1 MRLKGKVALVTGGNG
16 GMGAGIVKAFIR
28 EGARVA
34 FCGRSPEKIA
44 LANEEFKKIGGDV
57 LGIQCDV
64 GISGEVKKMFTQII
78 ERFGTLDI
86 LVNNAGAPRR
96 VPADRNKYLE
106 LTTTNGPKF
115 SLGITRY
122 MSDKEWEDSI
132 RSNLN
137 SVFYCCR
144 EALNIM
150 EPKGYG
156 KIINVTSIA
165 GVSNRSPHSPNYS
178 AGKGGVVAFTRSL
191 AAEVAGAGVIVNA
204 VAPSF
209 VGTDYMNS
217 FISRNA
223 EVAGKMVQS
232 VPLKRISTVD
242 EQVAVITF
250 LASDE
255 SSYIVGQVINVNGGM
270 F

>member
-1 MRLKGKVALVTGGNG
+1 MRLKSKVALVTGGNG
-16 GMGAGIVKAFIR
+16 GMGAGVVKAFIR
-28 EGARVA
+28 EGAHVA
-34 FCGRSPEKIA
+34 FCGRNPEKIA
-44 LANEEFKKIGGDV
+44 LATEEFEKMGGDV

-64 GISGEVKKMFTQII
+64 GNSGEVKDMFAQLI

-96 VPADRNKYLE
+96 VPADRNKYLD
-106 LTTTNGPKF
+106 LTTKIGPKF

-122 MSDKEWEDSI
+122 MSDEEWENSI
-132 RSNLN
+132 RSNLH

-150 EPKGYG
+150 EPKEYG
-156 KIINVTSIA
+156 KIINVSSIA

-209 VGTDYMNS
+209 VGTDYMKS
-217 FISRNA
+217 FTERNA
-223 EVAGKMVQS
+223 EVAGRMVQGI
-232 VPLKRISTVD
+232 PLKRISTVE

-255 SSYIVGQVINVNGGM
+255 SNYIVGQVINVNGGM

>member
-1 MRLKGKVALVTGGNG
+1 MRFKDKVALVTGGNG
-16 GMGAGIVKAFIR
+16 GIGAGIVKALLK
-28 EGARVA
+28 EGAKVA
-34 FCGRSPEKIA
+34 FCDLNPEKIA
-44 LANEEFKKIGGDV
+44 QSAKEFKGLSEDV
-57 LGIQCDV
+57 LAMLCDL
-64 GISGEVKKMFTQII
+64 GSSKEVKDMFAQII

-86 LVNNAGAPRR
+86 LVNNAGVPRR
-96 VPADRNKYLE
+96 VPADRDKYLE
-106 LTTTNGPKF
+106 LTTNSDLKF
-115 SLGITRY
+115 SLGITRN
-122 MSDKEWEDSI
+122 MSDEEWEDSI
-132 RSNLN
+132 RNNLN

-156 KIINVTSIA
+156 KIVNVASMA

-191 AAEVAGAGVIVNA
+191 AAEVAGAGVYVNA
-204 VAPSF
+204 VAPGFVATNYMSSF
-209 VGTDYMNS
+209 AKKNV
-217 FISRNA
+217 
-223 EVAGKMVQS
+223 EVAGKLVQGI
-232 VPLKRISTVD
+232 PLKRMSTVD

-255 SSYIVGQVINVNGGM
+255 SNYILGQCINVNGGM